1 MVFLVR
7 CVALAWLVC
16 LMGFVG
22 EVDFGVMKVSI
33 LLTSECGFVGLRQTG
48 TLGRLNGSVV

>member
-1 MVFLVR
+1 MVR